1 MAKLVEFLA
10 NNQCVV
16 TADDVWVF
24 QSYNTVMVVSDII
37 KHEVYI
43 RDVFE
48 STTTSKYVNR
58 YLKEYV
64 NPSWT
69 IIKLN
74 ADDFDKKLAKLRKTK
89 LFRA

>member
-16 TADDVWVF
+16 AADDLWVF
-24 QSYNTVMVVSDII
+24 QSYNTVMAVSDLI

-48 STTTSKYVNR
+48 SNTTSR
-58 YLKEYV
+58 YLKRYLNEYV
-64 NPSWT
+64 NPSWN
-69 IIKLN
+69 IVKLN

>member
-16 TADDVWVF
+16 AADDLWVF
-24 QSYNTVMVVSDII
+24 QSYNTVMAVSDLI

-48 STTTSKYVNR
+48 SNTTSKYLKR
-58 YLKEYV
+58 YLNEYV
-64 NPSWT
+64 NPAWT

-74 ADDFDKKLAKLRKTK
+74 ADDFDKKLSKLRKTK